1 MVKVR
6 VSQIPEEDGEPI
18 RVGNSYATGEKPLQA
33 VSTDVKPSGEEED
46 ENGKPQYIKTVISI
60 PDAGIVLSLQDVN
73 SIEKTFK
80 LQSSDYYPDRVT
92 TLYGIV
98 INRAIEPSMRI
109 PKTDI
114 ELWYEREEVRDQ
126 RYEKMLKALK
136 EAGFKFIE
144 I

>member
-6 VSQIPEEDGEPI
+6 TSQIPEEDGKPV
-18 RVGNSYATGEKPLQA
+18 RVDNSYATGEKPLRD
-33 VSTDVKPSGEEED
+33 VDTDVKPSGEEED
-46 ENGKPQYIKTVISI
+46 GKPQYIKTAISI
-60 PDAGIVLSLQDVN
+60 PDAGIVLLLQDVN

-92 TLYGIV
+92 PLYGIV

-144 I
+144 V